1 LREPKT
7 STLLGVVVL
16 ALAAGLLV
24 KASGRGFVNGEL
36 PRVGRLVVGS
46 ALPAIELTDLA
57 GAGFQLSSLHGKPVL
72 LEIGA
77 TWCGPCRA
85 LLRPLRKVQ
94 TELAERHLEVITID
108 VGESREAVQAHYAK
122 RELGGVHVVLDPESR
137 TANTWG
143 IESLPTLVL
152 VDAGG
157 IVRLI
162 RVGAVMDAD
171 ALKERIRKELGP

>member
-36 PRVGRLVVGS
+36 PRVGRLV
-46 ALPAIELTDLA
+46 TDLA

>member
-24 KASGRGFVNGEL
+24 KASGRGFVNG
-36 PRVGRLVVGS
+36 
-46 ALPAIELTDLA
+46 DLA